1 MAMTQPLRE
10 QLKKGWMQECSTHEL
25 CSFSQE
31 KTAKGGGESDEIE
44 VTEFDKFD
52 NRKKVMTEVVLAYT
66 FEG

>member
-1 MAMTQPLRE
+1 
-10 QLKKGWMQECSTHEL
+10 MQECSTDEL

-31 KTAKGGGESDEIE
+31 RTAKGCESDEIE

>member
-10 QLKKGWMQECSTHEL
+10 QLKKGWMQECSTDEL

-44 VTEFDKFD
+44 VQNSTSSTIEK
-52 NRKKVMTEVVLAYT
+52 RL
-66 FEG
+66 

>member
-1 MAMTQPLRE
+1 
-10 QLKKGWMQECSTHEL
+10 MQECSTDEL

-31 KTAKGGGESDEIE
+31 RTAKDGESDEIE

>member
-1 MAMTQPLRE
+1 MTQPLLE
-10 QLKKGWMQECSTHEL
+10 QETGKGWMQECSTDEL

-31 KTAKGGGESDEIE
+31 RTAKGGESDEVE
-44 VTEFDKFD
+44 VTEFDKFG